1 MQGLLLLGFLFTGGA
16 LVWGLSRKRAEAQPA
31 PVAMPGLPASVTGT
45 GATALVSLG
54 DSLGVGLSP
63 YLAAWAATHEL
74 RFLDDTKVG
83 RFTKQQAV
91 DTVPAGALVFVSL
104 GTNDATSSSG
114 AAALPQFAA
123 NLRARGPRAII
134 WLVPPATKALPG
146 IDAVRATIRALP
158 GVTAAETAAPV
169 RSDGLHPS
177 SYAAVAADVSPVLE
191 QAVR

>member
-16 LVWGLSRKRAEAQPA
+16 LAWGLSLKRAGARPA
-31 PVAMPGLPASVTGT
+31 PAAVPNLPASVTGT

-63 YLAAWAATHEL
+63 YLAAWAATHGL
-74 RFLDDTKVG
+74 RFIENTKVG

-91 DTVPAGALVFVSL
+91 DAVPTGALVFVSL

-114 AAALPQFAA
+114 AAALPTFAA
-123 NLRARGPRAII
+123 TLRARGPHAIV

-146 IDAVRATIRALP
+146 IDTVRATIRTLP
-158 GVTAAETAAPV
+158 GVTAAETAAPM
-169 RSDGLHPS
+169 RADGLHPS
-177 SYAAVAADVSPVLE
+177 SYAAVAADLAPVL
-191 QAVR
+191 VHVL